1 MMTVNEP
8 GDQTKYIAKLA
19 DLVEL
24 VEEHNLWDLIDMPKL
39 FEDALNDPTGSG
51 GPIFALV
58 NAVQKY
64 KPIKKKK

>member
-1 MMTVNEP
+1 MTVNEP

-39 FEDALNDPTGSG
+39 FEAARSAGVDLGAEE
-51 GPIFALV
+51 
-58 NAVQKY
+58 
-64 KPIKKKK
+64 